1 MSSEEDFL
9 LEFFHK
15 PKPVLLAGRQKLA
28 LARAENRKWVLGRE
42 RVELKQKR
50 VFPNTPQVFHE
61 NLCSY
66 CHKLVEVGKEDGFRF
81 AVGGLVPICRLCAD
95 KQHSL
100 MVARNM
106 GAHYVR

>member
-1 MSSEEDFL
+1 MSESDFL

-15 PKPVLLAGRQKLA
+15 PKPVLVADRSKVA
-28 LARAENRKWVLGRE
+28 LARAGNRKWVLGRE
-42 RVELKQKR
+42 KVVSNVKR
-50 VFPNTPQVFHE
+50 VFPNTPLVFHE

-81 AVGGLVPICRLCAD
+81 AVGGLVPICRLCAS

-106 GAHYVR
+106 GAHWVR